1 MAEPNPAETGEVTTL
16 WVGDLVSAPTRR
28 VSSCPARQPPIFLF
42 QPGFLAKRRVG
53 SNVDAAS
60 DARGRSLPRPPRKLA
75 IREPRSLVHL
85 FTGFRVEKR
94 ALTSQSSPNRRYRAT
109 GWRSRIFTPAS
120 RTSVRARPA
129 KNTCSSS
136 SLFFARATSGRR
148 GASRVPSCARERVDA
163 RGKSSAGIGRA
174 DRAARPR
181 RAPAPR
187 QASPRSPRPRSAHL
201 ENTVAATS
209 RKTRHQK
216 LSVAAETDLEPSP
229 SQTRQA
235 RSGA

>member
-28 VSSCPARQPPIFLF
+28 ASSCPARQPPIFLF

-60 DARGRSLPRPPRKLA
+60 DARGRSLPRPPRKLG

-85 FTGFRVEKR
+85 FPRVSRRE
-94 ALTSQSSPNRRYRAT
+94 TSADVAIVPQSSVQGYWTEESYLHTCFAHFGEDDTRQ
-109 GWRSRIFTPAS
+109 
-120 RTSVRARPA
+120 
-129 KNTCSSS
+129 NTCSS

-148 GASRVPSCARERVDA
+148 GASRVPSRARERVDA

-181 RAPAPR
+181 RAPAPAR
-187 QASPRSPRPRSAHL
+187 LRPVPTTQIRPSGKYCRG
-201 ENTVAATS
+201 EKPKNCN
-209 RKTRHQK
+209 QK
-216 LSVAAETDLEPSP
+216 LSVAAETDLEPAP